1 MGSLAILS
9 KSTHALVHID
19 GLINLQLII
28 TALANKQQQDGVRGK
43 QKKKGKERKTTNKE
57 PSSENELERAD
68 KQQLELIGIVVSC
81 RFTIGSLSEM
91 IYTRRLVV
99 TICIRPWNSS
109 PPHTHTASGS

>member
-43 QKKKGKERKTTNKE
+43 QKKKEKKGKQRIRSPRRRMNWRERINN
-57 PSSENELERAD
+57 S
-68 KQQLELIGIVVSC
+68 
-81 RFTIGSLSEM
+81 
-91 IYTRRLVV
+91 
-99 TICIRPWNSS
+99 WN
-109 PPHTHTASGS
+109 